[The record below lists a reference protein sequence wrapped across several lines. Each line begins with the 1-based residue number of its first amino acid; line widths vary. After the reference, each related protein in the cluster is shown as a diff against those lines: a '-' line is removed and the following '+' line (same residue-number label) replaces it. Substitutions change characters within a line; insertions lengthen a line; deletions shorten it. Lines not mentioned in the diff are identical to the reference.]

1 MQGMSLF
8 NRSQFYRA
16 LNLCEPNHCASFR
29 KSDGLRTRFSMS
41 VDEDLQD
48 MTLPPL
54 QHIATSARSHGND
67 LWVVGDVDIAFT
79 FKDYLLHA
87 RSLEQRILCAQRIA
101 SNDSCH
107 IFASPGIPSCP
118 GMSTGPPRRHA
129 MRCLGIFLPETCPL
143 SMTGVSEIIREVFY
157 FSPNQNAKN
166 SGGVRWRH
174 VAAPSCTLKY

>member
-107 IFASPGIPSCP
+107 IFASPGRGPVDIPGHDGIP
-118 GMSTGPPRRHA
+118 GEA
-129 MRCLGIFLPETCPL
+129 IWE
-143 SMTGVSEIIREVFY
+143 
-157 FSPNQNAKN
+157 FSSQRPAHY
-166 SGGVRWRH
+166 R
-174 VAAPSCTLKY
+174 

>member
-1 MQGMSLF
+1 MISRSVFLQGMSLF

-87 RSLEQRILCAQRIA
+87 RSLEQRILCAQRIP
-101 SNDSCH
+101 SSDSCH
-107 IFASPGIPSCP
+107 ISAPPGVPWCQGSPP
-118 GMSTGPPRRHA
+118 GPHDGMPCGVWNFPPRD
-129 MRCLGIFLPETCPL
+129 LPIFD
-143 SMTGVSEIIREVFY
+143 
-157 FSPNQNAKN
+157 
-166 SGGVRWRH
+166 VR
-174 VAAPSCTLKY
+174 S